1 MIARREA
8 LARQRKAAGHTQE
21 SLAALLGVDR
31 STVARWEA
39 GATTPHP
46 GQRSDLAEALQVCG
60 DELGV
65 LLNERLRAPNR
76 RTVLAGGGALAASAL
91 VLPVIGAQD
100 LRRIVTT
107 VQDARRHLDH
117 EVIEHF
123 ERAMEQSTVDDGLYG
138 PGTALP
144 GLVAV
149 LAAITDTAPQ
159 ARPAQRAA
167 LLRLGVRGAELA
179 AWFYRDLGHPMTADQ
194 WRDQAITW
202 ARYVDD
208 PALEAYVLLRRA
220 QAAWDTRDGAT
231 MTQLATTVLSSRWGL
246 PPHVQAEALQQQAR
260 GRAMLGETMSAVS
273 RSLDRAGSLL
283 AVSDG
288 AGSLSQHYGRSL
300 FALQTALCHAEAGRV
315 AYAVELYEAHL
326 RPDLFSRRD
335 YAYFRSLQALSLADA
350 GYPEKACETAFA
362 ALLVAQE
369 VGSKRTLDE
378 LARLPERL
386 RPWRSRTVVRET
398 VHELTLAVG

>member
-1 MIARREA
+1 MISRREA
-8 LARQRKAAGHTQE
+8 LVRQRKAAGHTQE

-39 GATTPHP
+39 GSTTPHP
-46 GQRSDLAEALQVCG
+46 GQRPDLAEALQVSG
-60 DELGV
+60 DELSV
-65 LLNERLRAPNR
+65 LLNERLRVPNR

-100 LRRIVTT
+100 LRRIVNT

-117 EVIEHF
+117 EAIEHF
-123 ERAMEQSTVDDGLYG
+123 ERAMEQSTVDDGLHG
-138 PGTALP
+138 PGAALP

-179 AWFYRDLGHPMTADQ
+179 AWFYRDLGHPAAADQ

-202 ARYVDD
+202 ARYVED

-260 GRAMLGETMSAVS
+260 GRAMLGETMSMVS
-273 RSLDRAGSLL
+273 RSLDRAASLL
-283 AVSDG
+283 SASDG
-288 AGSLSQHYGRSL
+288 AGSLSQHYGQSL

-315 AYAVELYEAHL
+315 SHAVELYEAHL
-326 RPDLFSRRD
+326 RPDLFSHRD

-362 ALLVAQE
+362 VLPVAQE
-369 VGSKRTLDE
+369 VGSKRTLGE

-386 RPWRSRTVVRET
+386 RPWRSRAVVRET
-398 VHELTLAVG
+398 IQKLSLAAG